1 MNTEKR
7 YTLYGPQFKADPFPT
22 YALMRE
28 QEPIC
33 YHPGI
38 TGEGKIWFIT
48 RYEDVQAVLRDHRRF
63 VKNWRNT
70 RTPEELA
77 QLQPE
82 SELDR
87 LLSRHM
93 LNSDGGDHA
102 RQRALV
108 NKAFSS
114 RMIAAQQGRVQ
125 AIADE
130 LIDGVE
136 RRGSMDLIDE
146 YAFPLPIVVI
156 AEMLG
161 IPSKDRDRFR
171 LWSNAFVTPHLTE
184 EEWQAAAVLL
194 REFVGYLRLLLEE
207 RRLAPKDD
215 LITALL
221 QAEEAGDKLSEE
233 ELFSMIILLITA
245 GHETTVN
252 LIGNAMLAL
261 LQHPQQM
268 AQLKGNPA
276 LIGPAIE
283 EFLRYD
289 GPVDRATTRF
299 AAEDIDFRGHLI
311 ERGQAVIPVLG
322 SANRDERIFAE
333 ADTLDITRQNNKHL
347 GFGFGVHYC
356 VGAPLA
362 RMEGS
367 IAVNTLLQ
375 RLPNLRLAVP
385 VEDLAWT
392 TIPLFH
398 GMRHMPVM
406 WGERTADG

>member
-1 MNTEKR
+1 
-7 YTLYGPQFKADPFPT
+7 
-22 YALMRE
+22 
-28 QEPIC
+28 
-33 YHPGI
+33 
-38 TGEGKIWFIT
+38 
-48 RYEDVQAVLRDHRRF
+48 
-63 VKNWRNT
+63 
-70 RTPEELA
+70 
-77 QLQPE
+77 
-82 SELDR
+82 
-87 LLSRHM
+87 
-93 LNSDGGDHA
+93 
-102 RQRALV
+102 
-108 NKAFSS
+108 
-114 RMIAAQQGRVQ
+114 
-125 AIADE
+125 
-130 LIDGVE
+130 
-136 RRGSMDLIDE
+136 
-146 YAFPLPIVVI
+146 
-156 AEMLG
+156 
-161 IPSKDRDRFR
+161 
-171 LWSNAFVTPHLTE
+171 
-184 EEWQAAAVLL
+184 
-194 REFVGYLRLLLEE
+194 
-207 RRLAPKDD
+207 
-215 LITALL
+215 
-221 QAEEAGDKLSEE
+221 
-233 ELFSMIILLITA
+233 LITA

-268 AQLKGNPA
+268 AQLKENPA
-276 LIGPAIE
+276 LIGPAVE

-299 AAEDIDFRGHLI
+299 AAEDIDFKGHLI

-392 TIPLFH
+392 LIPLFH

-406 WGERTADG
+406 WMADSGQRTADSGQ